1 MDLLLTL
8 DAKKVTDD
16 WQKEFF
22 DHNDVL
28 AALFRH
34 TNIHWAK
41 TALPTQT
48 YQNCWRRGRTVLAGD
63 AAHPIPPNLAQG
75 AGQSLVDAACLMRCL
90 GNKSI
95 DDALS
100 SYAQE
105 RSKAVSKIFQKAVI
119 SSKIMA
125 LDGPRAKARNMA
137 MGFGGTEMINK
148 WLADVWAAA

>member
-1 MDLLLTL
+1 MTE
-8 DAKKVTDD
+8 D
-16 WQKEFF
+16 WQKEFLG
-22 DHNDVL
+22 HNDVL
-28 AALFRH
+28 AALCNRN
-34 TNIHWAK
+34 TIKWAK
-41 TALPTQT
+41 TRLSTQT

-90 GNKSI
+90 GSNNI

-105 RSKAVSKIFQKAVI
+105 RSKAVSKIFKKAVI
-119 SSKIMA
+119 SGKIMA
-125 LDGPRAKARNMA
+125 LDGPRAKARNMV
-137 MGFGGTEMINK
+137 MGLGGTQMINR

>member
-1 MDLLLTL
+1 
-8 DAKKVTDD
+8 
-16 WQKEFF
+16 
-22 DHNDVL
+22 
-28 AALFRH
+28 
-34 TNIHWAK
+34 
-41 TALPTQT
+41 
-48 YQNCWRRGRTVLAGD
+48 VLAGD

-90 GNKSI
+90 GSNNI

-105 RSKAVSKIFQKAVI
+105 RSKAVSKIFKKAVI

-125 LDGPRAKARNMA
+125 LDGLQANARNVA
-137 MGFGGTEMINK
+137 MDLGGTEMIDK